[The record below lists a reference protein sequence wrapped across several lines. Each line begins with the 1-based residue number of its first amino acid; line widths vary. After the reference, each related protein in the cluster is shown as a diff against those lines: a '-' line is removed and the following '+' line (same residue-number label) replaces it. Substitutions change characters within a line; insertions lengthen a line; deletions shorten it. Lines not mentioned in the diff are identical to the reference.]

1 MKEIIEYNWN
11 ETAQSNLN
19 EVILH
24 NIIMDIIKDMDKQ
37 GLNLAEIELEL
48 HKKIEDH
55 LYDYEQSVMY
65 EEENEKYKKEN
76 ENKEIKVKD
85 KFYYNNIEWICL
97 EVFDKEVY
105 GSKAALA
112 VPTKLI
118 DYHIFSKDNSNDYE
132 FSDIRKYLNTD
143 FLETNFCKEHLI
155 KQNIGSFYDYISLL
169 SKEQYE
175 KYGNILTIY
184 DNLFWLRT
192 PYPSNSYS
200 VYYGSLYG
208 NFGNNNDAR
217 YTGGVLPACIFNL
230 ESLESAML
238 SLESALLV
246 VE

>member
-1 MKEIIEYNWN
+1 MKEITEYNWN
-11 ETAQSNLN
+11 ESAQSSLD

-24 NIIMDIIKDMDKQ
+24 NTIMDIIRDMDKQ
-37 GLNLAEIELEL
+37 GLNLAEMELEL

-65 EEENEKYKKEN
+65 EEENEKCEKEN
-76 ENKEIKVKD
+76 KENREIKVKD

-118 DYHIFSKDNSNDYE
+118 GNYVFSRDGSNNYE

-155 KQNIGSFYDYISLL
+155 KQNIVEFYDYVSLL
-169 SKEQYE
+169 SVEQYK
-175 KYGNILTIY
+175 KYKNIIPY
-184 DNLFWLRT
+184 YNCWFWLRT
-192 PYPSNSYS
+192 PYLFCYNNVYFVDTFGDINSSY
-200 VYYGSLYG
+200 VANNTYGI
-208 NFGNNNDAR
+208 
-217 YTGGVLPACIFNL
+217 VPACIFNL
-230 ESLESAML
+230 ELVTLEM
-238 SLESALLV
+238 
-246 VE
+246 